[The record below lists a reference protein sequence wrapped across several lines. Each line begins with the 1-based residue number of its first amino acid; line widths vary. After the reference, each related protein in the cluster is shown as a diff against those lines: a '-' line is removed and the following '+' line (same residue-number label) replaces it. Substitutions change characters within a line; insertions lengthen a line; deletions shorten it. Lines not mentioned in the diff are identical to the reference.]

1 MYQTPF
7 SYKAAVVL
15 AELSPQES
23 TALFNRL
30 DGAQA
35 NSLAQAFALVP
46 ELSAEE
52 QEAVLQEFLGA
63 PQGANSGNGASLHC
77 TRCEQHLLRLVE
89 LGWLPAGSAGGT
101 LHNSGSGGYITELRS
116 RHGLD
121 S

>member
-7 SYKAAVVL
+7 NYKAAVVL

-30 DGAQA
+30 DCGQA
-35 NSLAQAFALVP
+35 NFLAQAFALLP

-89 LGWLPAGSAGGT
+89 LGWLPAGTAGP
-101 LHNSGSGGYITELRS
+101 LRNSGSAGYITEIRA
-116 RHGLD
+116 R
-121 S
+121 